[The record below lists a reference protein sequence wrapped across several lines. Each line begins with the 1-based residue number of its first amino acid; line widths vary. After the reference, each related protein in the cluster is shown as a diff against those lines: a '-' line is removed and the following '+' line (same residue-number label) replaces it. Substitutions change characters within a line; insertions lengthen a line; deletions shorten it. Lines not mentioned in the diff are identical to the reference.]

1 MSLWRIIKTYIFLAD
16 KLAPILYKKYY
27 SKAMSQNKKNRSG
40 TNHKSEPG
48 KPLFLVESSR
58 DLLLEQGR
66 NESVYLD
73 GQPAI
78 ERNKEVMSL
87 VTSGLDLKKAPDSRW
102 VVAPSPVWLRNH

>member
-1 MSLWRIIKTYIFLAD
+1 MSLWQIIKTDIVLAD
-16 KLAPILYKKYY
+16 KLAPILYDKYY
-27 SKAMSQNKKNRSG
+27 SKALSQNKQTTSG

-78 ERNKEVMSL
+78 
-87 VTSGLDLKKAPDSRW
+87 
-102 VVAPSPVWLRNH
+102 

>member
-1 MSLWRIIKTYIFLAD
+1 MSLWQIIKTDIFLAD

-27 SKAMSQNKKNRSG
+27 SKAMSQNKQKRSG

-48 KPLFLVESSR
+48 KPLFWAESSR

-78 ERNKEVMSL
+78 
-87 VTSGLDLKKAPDSRW
+87 
-102 VVAPSPVWLRNH
+102 